1 MLGGI
6 LWIHPLP
13 IAMAQAPAF
22 HNLDPLKLILTLSS
36 HPTLLCLITCLVLS
50 HTPPCNKICHHI
62 ESIPLHQWCQLELGS
77 CHHTAVQP
85 LDSMEIACLYALC
98 GVLGVKANKIHG
110 MCRMHKVNRLQIF
123 GLTHSCS
130 KRSLILSL
138 SIISSLAWT
147 FSSCNVGPQ

>member
-110 MCRMHKVNRLQIF
+110 WDAQNAQGEQVAHL
-123 GLTHSCS
+123 
-130 KRSLILSL
+130 
-138 SIISSLAWT
+138 WT
-147 FSSCNVGPQ
+147 YTFLFKEEAYIEAFKHFLLGTD